1 MPGASRERFRLQT
14 AQPLK
19 TGARSTLGP
28 ARPLTPLSICGL
40 FSSPVLLSL
49 TPLAGYVTLCEP
61 GLLRTVFV
69 GEQIPFYMK
78 TVLSLSPFTVVQDGS
93 LLSRLRIGCLCVC
106 PHSAF
111 LFFRG
116 PVQPATGQRKCKPKV
131 YYILFLTGLN
141 ISTVFTISP
150 AL

>member
-49 TPLAGYVTLCEP
+49 TPLAGCVTLCEP

-78 TVLSLSPFTVVQDGS
+78 TVLSLHLQLFKMEVSSPVSGLAAFVYAHIAPSFFSGALFSQ
-93 LLSRLRIGCLCVC
+93 LLGKGN
-106 PHSAF
+106 AN
-111 LFFRG
+111 
-116 PVQPATGQRKCKPKV
+116 QRF
-131 YYILFLTGLN
+131 ITSSF
-141 ISTVFTISP
+141 
-150 AL
+150 